1 MINPKEILL
10 FFYLSK
16 VLLGCMAGLEPG
28 GEGSNPSWEIK
39 QVDCEISYRLL
50 NEGSGFES
58 QCRGNSV

>member
-39 QVDCEISYRLL
+39 QVECEKVIA
-50 NEGSGFES
+50 N
-58 QCRGNSV
+58 C